1 MKKQIIVPIDDS
13 IQSHQA
19 LKYACSVASETS
31 ADIIL
36 VNVRP
41 HYEASPNFHQFVS
54 KAEIIEY
61 VEEAANQI
69 LDKAE
74 QLIEDQKIHLEKVV
88 RVGIP
93 KVEITDL
100 AKERNASCI
109 IMGRRGLGAVKSA
122 FIGSVSLGVLQLAS
136 CPVTMVPE

>member
-13 IQSHQA
+13 THSYEA
-19 LKYACSVASETS
+19 LKYACSVAVETD
-31 ADIIL
+31 AAIVL

-61 VEEAANQI
+61 VEDAANQI
-69 LDKAE
+69 LAKAV
-74 QLIEDQKIHLEKVV
+74 QSIEDSKIHLEKVI

-109 IMGRRGLGAVKSA
+109 IMGRRGLGTVKSA

-136 CPVTMVPE
+136 CPVTMVP

>member
-13 IQSHQA
+13 THSYEA
-19 LKYACSVASETS
+19 LKYACSVAAETN

-61 VEEAANQI
+61 VESAANEI
-69 LDKAE
+69 LEKAMKSVE
-74 QLIEDQKIHLEKVV
+74 NPNIQLEKVV
-88 RVGIP
+88 RVGFQ
-93 KVEITDL
+93 K
-100 AKERNASCI
+100 KR
-109 IMGRRGLGAVKSA
+109 
-122 FIGSVSLGVLQLAS
+122 LQI
-136 CPVTMVPE
+136 

>member
-13 IQSHQA
+13 THSYEA
-19 LKYACSVASETS
+19 LKYACSVAVETD
-31 ADIIL
+31 AAIVL

-61 VEEAANQI
+61 VEDAANQI
-69 LDKAE
+69 LDKAV
-74 QLIEDQKIHLEKVV
+74 QSIEDPKIHLEKVI

-136 CPVTMVPE
+136 CPVTMVP

>member
-13 IQSHQA
+13 TYSYEA
-19 LKYACSVASETS
+19 LKYACNVAAETD
-31 ADIIL
+31 AAIVL

-54 KAEIIEY
+54 KEEIIEY
-61 VEEAANQI
+61 VEDTANQI
-69 LDKAE
+69 LDKAV
-74 QLIEDQKIHLEKVV
+74 QSLEDPKIHLEKVI

-100 AKERNASCI
+100 AKERNAFCI

-136 CPVTMVPE
+136 CPVTMVP

>member
-13 IQSHQA
+13 THSYEA
-19 LKYACSVASETS
+19 LKYACSVAAETN
-31 ADIIL
+31 ADIVL

-61 VEEAANQI
+61 VENAAHEI
-69 LDKAE
+69 LEKAV
-74 QLIEDQKIHLEKVV
+74 QSVEDSKVHFEKVV

-93 KVEITDL
+93 KEEITDL
-100 AKERNASCI
+100 AKERNASSI
-109 IMGRRGLGAVKSA
+109 IMGRRGMGAVKSA

-136 CPVTMVPE
+136 CPVTMVP